1 MDGAAET
8 AVVAA
13 APPGTGAPTAATAG
27 APAISARGIT
37 KSYGHLQA
45 LRGADLDLRPG
56 EVLALVG
63 DNGAGKSTLTKILCG
78 AISPDSGTLA
88 YWGEPLTVQSIGHAL
103 ELGVHTVYQDL
114 ALAPD
119 LSVADNLFL
128 GREPVRGGLRGRL
141 GMLDRDRMRTD
152 TRVALAHLGINLRSL
167 RVPVRNLSGGQRQ
180 ALAVARS
187 ITWATTAVLMDEP
200 TAALGP
206 KQSAIVYETVTAAAA
221 RGLAVLVISHD
232 IPRMLH
238 VADRIAVMRHGM
250 VVAERPAASL
260 KLADVIGLMLG
271 EEVVE

>member
-1 MDGAAET
+1 MGI
-8 AVVAA
+8 
-13 APPGTGAPTAATAG
+13 
-27 APAISARGIT
+27 APAADLQPPVRDPSVPAIRATGIT
-37 KSYGHLQA
+37 KAYGHLQA
-45 LRGADLDLRPG
+45 LRGADLVLRPG

-78 AISPDSGTLA
+78 AIQADAGEVA
-88 YWGEPLTVQSIGHAL
+88 YWGEPVKVQSIGHAL

-119 LSVADNLFL
+119 LSVSDNLFL
-128 GREPVRGGLRGRL
+128 GREPMRSGIRGRL
-141 GMLDRDRMRTD
+141 GMIERNQMREQ
-152 TRVALAHLGINLRSL
+152 TRQALARLGIDLRSL

-187 ITWATTAVLMDEP
+187 INWATTAVLMDEP

-206 KQSAIVYETVTAAAA
+206 KQSGIVYDTVTNAAA

-260 KLADVIGLMLG
+260 KLTDVIGLMLG
-271 EEVVE
+271 EEVTE

>member
-1 MDGAAET
+1 MGVQSIAGPATPVRDAE
-8 AVVAA
+8 V
-13 APPGTGAPTAATAG
+13 
-27 APAISARGIT
+27 PAIRARGIT
-37 KSYGHLQA
+37 KAYGHLQA

-63 DNGAGKSTLTKILCG
+63 DNGAGKSTFAKIMCG
-78 AISPDSGTLA
+78 ALSADSGSVA
-88 YWGEPLTVQSIGHAL
+88 YWGEPVAIQSIGHAL

-119 LSVADNLFL
+119 LSVAENLFL
-128 GREPVRGGLRGRL
+128 GRETARTGLRGRL
-141 GMLDRDRMRTD
+141 GMLDRDRMRDD
-152 TRVALAHLGINLRSL
+152 TKVALAQLGINLRSL

-187 ITWATTAVLMDEP
+187 MTWATTAVLMDEP

-206 KQSAIVYETVTAAAA
+206 KQSAIVYETVTNAAAL
-221 RGLAVLVISHD
+221 GLAVLVISHD

-250 VVAERPAASL
+250 VVAERPASSL
-260 KLADVIGLMLG
+260 KLTDVIGLMLG

>member
-1 MDGAAET
+1 MPT
-8 AVVAA
+8 P
-13 APPGTGAPTAATAG
+13 APASPAGGNGRATD

-56 EVLALVG
+56 EVMALVG

-78 AISPDSGTLA
+78 AVAPDSGSLA
-88 YWGEPLTVQSIGHAL
+88 YWGEPVSVQSIGHAL

-128 GREPVRGGLRGRL
+128 GREPVRDGIRGRL
-141 GMLDRDRMRTD
+141 GILDRDRMRDD

-187 ITWATTAVLMDEP
+187 INWATTAVLMDEP

-206 KQSAIVYETVTAAAA
+206 KQSAIVYETVANAAA

-250 VVAERPAASL
+250 VVADRPAASL
-260 KLADVIGLMLG
+260 KLTDVIGLMLG

>member
-1 MDGAAET
+1 MSGTLTPVPEGRDPSGPAASGRP
-8 AVVAA
+8 AD
-13 APPGTGAPTAATAG
+13 

-37 KSYGHLQA
+37 KAYGHLQA

-56 EVLALVG
+56 QVTALVG

-78 AISPDSGTLA
+78 AISPDAGTLA
-88 YWGEPLTVQSIGHAL
+88 YWGEPVSVQSIGHAL

-128 GREPVRGGLRGRL
+128 GREQVRPGIRGRL
-141 GMLDRDRMRTD
+141 GMLDRDQMRGD
-152 TRVALAHLGINLRSL
+152 TKVALAHLGINLRSL

-187 ITWATTAVLMDEP
+187 INWATTAVLMDEP

-206 KQSAIVYETVTAAAA
+206 KQSAIVYETVTNAAA

-238 VADRIAVMRHGM
+238 VAHRIAVMRHGM
-250 VVAERPAASL
+250 VVADRPASSL
-260 KLADVIGLMLG
+260 KLTDVIGLMLG

>member
-1 MDGAAET
+1 MSGII
-8 AVVAA
+8 
-13 APPGTGAPTAATAG
+13 APSATDPGAPIPAGTAG
-27 APAISARGIT
+27 RPADVPAISARGIT

-45 LRGADLDLRPG
+45 LRGADIDLRPG
-56 EVLALVG
+56 QVTALVG

-78 AISPDSGTLA
+78 AISPDSGALA
-88 YWGEPLTVQSIGHAL
+88 YWGEPVSVQSIGHAL

-128 GREPVRGGLRGRL
+128 GREPVRSGIRGRL
-141 GMLDRDRMRTD
+141 GMLDRERMRDD
-152 TRVALAHLGINLRSL
+152 TREALAQLGINLRSL

-206 KQSAIVYETVTAAAA
+206 KQSAIVYETVTNAAA
-221 RGLAVLVISHD
+221 RGLAVMVISHD

-250 VVAERPAASL
+250 VVADRPASTL
-260 KLADVIGLMLG
+260 KLTDVIGLMLG